1 MKCPLPEIAAYIDG
15 ELSIEQQ
22 QMLESHMKTCKL
34 CSQELYTQRQI
45 ACLIEAAFSENV
57 RNPLSNTFVKSLVT
71 NAESRITGC
80 TNQEEAFRA
89 STLLFLIVLTIVVSA
104 SFSNVYV
111 SERIIVSL
119 RFVCT
124 FVAELFFSVSVILKN
139 VGLFIGSDFINRS
152 FLLLIIAVNLIF
164 LARIVFGV
172 EKKTHRTVG

>member
-45 ACLIEAAFSENV
+45 ACLIEAAFSQNM
-57 RNPLSNTFVKSLVT
+57 RAPLSSTFVKSLVT

-89 STLLFLIVLTIVVSA
+89 STLLFLIVLTIVVFA
-104 SFSNVYV
+104 SFSSVHI
-111 SERIIVSL
+111 SDKMIVPL
-119 RFVCT
+119 RFIGS
-124 FVAELFFSVSVILKN
+124 FVAELFFSISVIFKN
-139 VGLFIGSDFINRS
+139 IGLFLGSDFIS
-152 FLLLIIAVNLIF
+152 KLFLLFLITVDFIF
-164 LARIVFGV
+164 LTRMIFSV
-172 EKKTHRTVG
+172 EKKSIAQ